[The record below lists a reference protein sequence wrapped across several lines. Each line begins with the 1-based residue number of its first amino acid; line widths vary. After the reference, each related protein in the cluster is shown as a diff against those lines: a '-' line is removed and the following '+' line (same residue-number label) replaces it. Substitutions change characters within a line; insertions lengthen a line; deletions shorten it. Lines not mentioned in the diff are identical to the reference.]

1 MNQLKVLVIDDD
13 STTCDLLETILQ
25 MENYQTA
32 SANGISGIG
41 IISLLEKERPQ
52 LLILDLNLGSQETL
66 EYVTEIKQDENWR
79 DLVILMTSA
88 IDRRQDCLAVGS
100 TDFILKPFGWQHITH
115 LVNQLVTAP
124 VN

>member
-32 SANGISGIG
+32 SANDISKLG
-41 IISLLEKERPQ
+41 IISLLEQERPQ

-66 EYVTEIKQDENWR
+66 EYVTEIKQDGNWQ

-88 IDRRQDCLAVGS
+88 IDRRQECLAVGA
-100 TDFILKPFGWQHITH
+100 TDFILKPFSWQHITH
-115 LVNQLVTAP
+115 LVNQLVTHA
-124 VN
+124 N